1 MISKKLILILLS
13 ITLITACQS
22 YTQENQKIR
31 NDLYAGK
38 YKEATTQLNESS
50 LATEARNYALFGME
64 KGMLLYLQGEYSNAT
79 KQWMQSDRKLD
90 DLYTTS
96 ISKTTASFVVND
108 SMSDYTGEAH
118 ERVLIPIFSSIAFFA
133 NNDQNNSLV
142 MIRRTYDIKKALE
155 ADKEGSNLFKY
166 DAFSHCFS
174 AMVYETKGDWDNA
187 IVEYR
192 NALKNIQNNSPQKG
206 NFKYTENQIL
216 KDLGRL
222 AEYRNRNDIL
232 SEIRKTNSNLSW
244 EKHVDL
250 LKKGELYIIYES
262 GNSPI
267 KVAKD
272 IVVPTDRTVVKIS
285 FPEYKD
291 ISYKSSYSDVYID
304 EKSVGRTIVMED
316 IGKMAKQALEDRRV
330 RDIAKIAA
338 RVIAKDLV
346 ARKLSDENPLA
357 GLAANVFSVVTE
369 VADTRSWTTL
379 PDTIQVLRVPIT
391 PNKNIKLTIKP
402 EHGSS
407 INYTVKLAPGEK
419 KLIRFRTFN

>member
-1 MISKKLILILLS
+1 MTPKKFILILLS

-31 NDLYAGK
+31 NDLYVGK
-38 YKEATTQLNESS
+38 YKEATKELDESS
-50 LATEARNYALFGME
+50 LATEGRNYALFGME
-64 KGMLLYLQGEYSNAT
+64 KGMLLYLQGEYLTAA

-96 ISKTTASFVVND
+96 ISKTTASFIVND

-118 ERVLIPIFSSIAFFA
+118 ERVLLPIFSSLAFFA
-133 NNDQNNSLV
+133 NNDQNNSIV
-142 MIRRTYDIKKALE
+142 MIRRTYDIKKALDNE
-155 ADKEGSNLFKY
+155 NEGNNLFKY
-166 DAFSHCFS
+166 DAFSHYFS
-174 AMVYETKGDWDNA
+174 AMVYETKSDWDNA
-187 IVEYR
+187 IIEYR
-192 NALKNIQNNSPQKG
+192 NALKNIQSGQLQKG
-206 NFKYTENQIL
+206 NFKSAENQIL
-216 KDLGRL
+216 KDIGRL

-232 SEIRKTNSNLSW
+232 SDIRKTNANLTW
-244 EKHVDL
+244 EKHEDL
-250 LKKGELYIIYES
+250 LKKGEVYIIYES

-272 IVVPTDRTVVKIS
+272 IVVPTDRTVVRIS

-291 ISYKSSYSDVYID
+291 IPYKSHYADVYLD
-304 EKSVGRTIVMED
+304 EKSTGRTVVMED

-338 RVIAKDLV
+338 RVIAKDV
-346 ARKLSDENPLA
+346 AARKLGNENPLA

-369 VADTRSWTTL
+369 TADTRSWTTL
-379 PDTIQVLRVPIT
+379 PDTIQVLRVPLL
-391 PNKNIKLTIKP
+391 PNKEMKLVIKP
-402 EHGSS
+402 EYGSS
-407 INYTVKLAPGEK
+407 SDYTLKLAPGEK